1 MGCLPLL
8 IWWTLALHVY
18 CQFRC
23 SLVCILT
30 LPRLQFWKFKLM
42 YLQFIVVSLKEGMF
56 NNANV
61 IFRTKFVDG
70 VSTVTRTVP
79 SKQRWPVYTPCFF
92 CRYVLILRLGIQFRS
107 CYLPKLLYYIIYTLL
122 ILPGEWFHE
131 CWTPYLLLDCQ
142 AVCCTLTYEIVV
154 LGAVAAKCLKQSS
167 SSLVC
172 FGSSS
177 QIRCYNCNPVP
188 LR

>member
-18 CQFRC
+18 RQFRC

-79 SKQRWPVYTPCFF
+79 SKQRWPVYYSHASSVGMFWSWDLA
-92 CRYVLILRLGIQFRS
+92 YNSKAVI
-107 CYLPKLLYYIIYTLL
+107 YLSYCNYIIYSVNFARRMISSKLN
-122 ILPGEWFHE
+122 PH
-131 CWTPYLLLDCQ
+131 LLLDCQ
-142 AVCCTLTYEIVV
+142 MF
-154 LGAVAAKCLKQSS
+154 AA
-167 SSLVC
+167 
-172 FGSSS
+172 
-177 QIRCYNCNPVP
+177 P
-188 LR
+188 